1 MTNRD
6 KLLNMSLY
14 DLIMSVNCHRGCKL
28 AVFTDEELTEL
39 CRKYERKCGECVNA
53 CPTGALGWRKK
64 R

>member
-39 CRKYERKCGECVNA
+39 CNKYNRDCDKCVNDW
-53 CPTGALGWRKK
+53 LNRESK
-64 R
+64 RNKI